1 MKKRQQGMTTVE
13 AAIGGVLM
21 MIMLFGTI
29 EIARAIFVWN
39 FLDEVTR
46 RGARVAA
53 VCPIDTTDNSVAKR
67 VAIFAPPGGPNQS
80 PHVNELSTDDL
91 DLEYID
97 ASGATKTAPV
107 FEEVKFVRV
116 SIPSFELPL
125 LFFNTLTWTTP
136 DFRTILPSES
146 LGYNPQDGVC
156 NCFGE
161 DPTYILGD
169 DRCG

>member
-53 VCPIDTTDNSVAKR
+53 VCPIDTSGDSIAER
-67 VAIFAPPGGPNQS
+67 VAIFAPPGGPGPGQS
-80 PHVNELSTDDL
+80 PHVNELSTDDVYL
-91 DLEYID
+91 EYLDEAGDLE
-97 ASGATKTAPV
+97 TA

-116 SIPSFELPL
+116 SIPSFELPF
-125 LFFNTLTWTTP
+125 LFFNTLNWTTP

-146 LGYNPQDGVC
+146 LGYNPNLNEC
-156 NCFGE
+156 ECFGYSI
-161 DPTYILGD
+161 PFGD
-169 DRCG
+169 DLCG

>member
-53 VCPIDTTDNSVAKR
+53 VCPIDTSDNSVAKR
-67 VAIFAPPGGPNQS
+67 VAIFAPPEGPNQS
-80 PHVNELSTDDL
+80 PHVNELSTDDVV
-91 DLEYID
+91 LEYLD
-97 ASGATKTAPV
+97 AAGDLKTN
-107 FEEVKFVRV
+107 FQEVKFVRV
-116 SIPSFELPL
+116 SIDSFPLPL
-125 LFFNTLTWTTP
+125 LFFNALTWTTP

-146 LGYNPQDGVC
+146 LGYNPNLNEC
-156 NCFGE
+156 ECFGYSI
-161 DPTYILGD
+161 PFGD
-169 DRCG
+169 DLCG

>member
-53 VCPIDTTDNSVAKR
+53 VCPIDRTDDAIAKR

-80 PHVNELSTDDL
+80 PVVNELSTDDL
-91 DLEYID
+91 DLEYLD
-97 ASGATKTAPV
+97 AAGVDNGTE
-107 FEEVKFVRV
+107 FEDVKFVRV
-116 SIPSFELPL
+116 SIPSFELRF
-125 LFFNTLTWTTP
+125 LFFNALAWTTP
-136 DFRTILPSES
+136 DFLTILPSES
-146 LGYNPQDGVC
+146 LGYNPDLNECSCLGGAPTPFGVA
-156 NCFGE
+156 
-161 DPTYILGD
+161 P
-169 DRCG
+169 CG